1 MGLISFVKNK
11 VDAGVAKLNEVKDA
25 VVNKANEV
33 KDAVVSTTK
42 DVFEAVDAKANGVKE
57 AVINT
62 AKVVGEGVGKATK
75 AVGDVVSNMSASDI
89 AHTVLGVASCI
100 PVVGAAAAVVDAGI
114 YAAEGNLGEAALSLV
129 GVIPGGKIAATA
141 GKLAVKGAGMI
152 GKGAKVAEGVV
163 GAVKAADK
171 VADGVKAADK
181 VADGVKAA
189 DKVADGVK
197 AADKVAD
204 GAKTADKVADGAKTA
219 DKVADGA
226 KTADKV
232 ADGAKTAD
240 KVADGAKT
248 ADKAADGAKTAD
260 KAADTTKAGE
270 KAADVAKAVE
280 VPPAFRQTEFASS
293 YQSRINQTPSPS
305 NTKVQFTGTRGES
318 FCELKPPP
326 DAKIK
331 GILDEAG
338 VEGIQYQRAVP
349 DFSPVSKAQVE
360 IPNMQASRTK
370 NFAQADQALAK
381 KLNESEELARGF
393 GMEPGKVTIK
403 NIENYRKQNKLTWH
417 ELNDTKNM
425 QLVPTEINA
434 TFGHLGGVGEIN
446 AGAYLPGGF
455 AAK

>member
-197 AADKVAD
+197 A
-204 GAKTADKVADGAKTA
+204 
-219 DKVADGA
+219 
-226 KTADKV
+226 ADKV

>member
-181 VADGVKAA
+181 VADGVKA
-189 DKVADGVK
+189 
-197 AADKVAD
+197 
-204 GAKTADKVADGAKTA
+204 
-219 DKVADGA
+219 
-226 KTADKV
+226 ADKV

>member
-181 VADGVKAA
+181 VADGVKA
-189 DKVADGVK
+189 
-197 AADKVAD
+197 
-204 GAKTADKVADGAKTA
+204 ADKVADGAKTA